1 MKVGFIGLGT
11 MGAFMAANLS
21 KYLEKSNHGFVVHDV
36 RKSAAEAF
44 LAKGAE
50 WADSPRQL
58 AEKCDIVFLSLPGPK
73 EVEAVC
79 TDAETGI
86 LAGLKKGGAVF
97 DLSTNAPTMVRKIA
111 AIYKE
116 KGLNFLDAPVSGGPN
131 GARTG
136 KLAIWV
142 GGDKK
147 VFDEQKIFLDA
158 FADQARYIGEIG
170 AGSVAKLVHNGAGY
184 AIQTAL
190 AELFTMGVKGG
201 VEPLAL
207 WEAIRTGAG
216 GRGRTFDRL
225 VDQFLI
231 NKYEPPAFA
240 LRLAFKDMTL
250 ATELGRELGV
260 PMKLANVAYA
270 DMSEAMNRGWGGM
283 DSRSAMRLQVER
295 AGVKIEVSPDRIQ
308 EVFERD
314 PPAQG
319 DPKRSK

>member
-21 KYLEKSNHGFVVHDV
+21 KYLESSNHGFVVHDV
-36 RKSAAEAF
+36 RRESAEPF

-50 WADSPRQL
+50 WADSPKAL
-58 AEKCDIVFLSLPGPK
+58 AEQCDVIFLSLPGPK
-73 EVEAVC
+73 EVESVT
-79 TDAETGI
+79 TDPATGI
-86 LAGLKKGGAVF
+86 AAGLKKGGAVF
-97 DLSTNAPTMVRKIA
+97 DLSTNAPSMVRKIA

-116 KGLNFLDAPVSGGPN
+116 KGLNFLDAPVSGGPT
-131 GARTG
+131 GARSG

-147 VFDEQKIFLDA
+147 VFDDNKVFLDA
-158 FADQARYIGEIG
+158 FSDQARYIGEIG
-170 AGSVAKLVHNGAGY
+170 AGSVAKLVHNCAGY

-190 AELFTMGVKGG
+190 AEVMTMGVKGG

-216 GRGRTFDRL
+216 GRGRSFDRL
-225 VDQFLI
+225 VDQFLV

-240 LRLAFKDMTL
+240 LKLAFKDMTL

-260 PMKLANVAYA
+260 PMRLANMAYA
-270 DMSEAMNRGWGGM
+270 EMSEALGRGWEAQ
-283 DSRSAMRLQVER
+283 DSRSPMKLQIER
-295 AGVKIEVSPDRIQ
+295 AGVKIEVAPERIK

-319 DPKRSK
+319 DPKRA